1 MKDGNLNP
9 KLLKTKQILSVLG
22 DVIALLCGLNAT
34 ISFIEAC
41 FWHLTEPKTLG
52 FKLLP
57 VVYLVTC
64 LVAPSLLSLVKC
76 CNKFDFVTAREC
88 LKNIKFDAIWVFIEP
103 LLLFISSLSCL
114 DDKASY
120 RTVVLGIATFL
131 FPSVIRNKNKENI
144 AVKLLIVLYITFC
157 VRWTSRSVNIFY
169 EEWHLN
175 AVLLISAVFICITD
189 VLVDKKLSKKL
200 ESQNDQKSSRTFDEE
215 DLVKERSITL
225 QTNISKHGRD
235 ESLLEEASNSC
246 DQCKKD
252 ENKNSIKTESSLSLT
267 SQTSDQTEN
276 SQTDDATNSNRSSNF
291 KVVLLAP
298 GIASYLMFFCQFCS
312 SPNQLLKWS
321 GFERSTS
328 NQIVTEVYFTMTSFL
343 VLLLDCK
350 SKNFKLLKTDVV
362 NKTKTYLNVSCLIV
376 IVAN

>member
-1 MKDGNLNP
+1 MKDENSNL
-9 KLLKTKQILSVLG
+9 KLKKTRQILSTLG

-34 ISFIEAC
+34 ISFVEAC

-76 CNKFDFVTAREC
+76 CKKFDFVTASEC
-88 LKNIKFDAIWVFIEP
+88 LKNFRVFWVLIEP
-103 LLLFISSLSCL
+103 FLLFISSLPCL

-120 RTVVLGIATFL
+120 RTVVLGVATFL
-131 FPSVIRNKNKENI
+131 FPSVIRNKFKENV

-175 AVLLISAVFICITD
+175 AVLLISAVFICITE
-189 VLVDKKLSKKL
+189 VLIDKKLSEKL
-200 ESQNDQKSSRTFDEE
+200 KSRNDQKSSRTFDEE

-235 ESLLEEASNSC
+235 ENLLEEASNSC

-252 ENKNSIKTESSLSLT
+252 ENKNSTETESSLSLT
-267 SQTSDQTEN
+267 SQTSNQTVN
-276 SQTDDATNSNRSSNF
+276 SQTDDATNSNRSSNL

-312 SPNQLLKWS
+312 SPNQFLRWS
-321 GFERSTS
+321 GLKRSFS
-328 NQIVTEVYFTMTSFL
+328 NQMITVVYFTMTSFL
-343 VLLLDCK
+343 VLFLDCK
-350 SKNFKLLKTDVV
+350 FKKFKLLKTDEA
-362 NKTKTYLNVSCLIV
+362 NQTETYLDVSCLNV
-376 IVAN
+376 TVTN